1 MTSLPPPDAEF
12 NRKLALGLLSVLQ
25 QKGLI
30 TSDEVDAILYTAR
43 RAALEAEAAQQAAA
57 VQPAEAAPPAL
68 LPPAEPR
75 WVRKEPQDPPP
86 PTFDIEL

>member
-43 RAALEAEAAQQAAA
+43 RAALEAETAQQAA
-57 VQPAEAAPPAL
+57 P

-86 PTFDIEL
+86 PTFDMEL

>member
-43 RAALEAEAAQQAAA
+43 CAALEAEAAQQAAA
-57 VQPAEAAPPAL
+57 VQPAEAAP

-86 PTFDIEL
+86 PTFDMEL